1 MSQLMSIVAYC
12 SSALNPF
19 IYSYMSESF
28 RASLKSEFSGCCCW
42 FEETTH
48 HEQATHQINHD
59 GSLVSRSKSLR
70 STIRGSFRSFR
81 SEKNFQGEHHI
92 QQSKMLTSYF
102 IQNKQKLIKSSAI
115 NNFQSANSNIQLADF
130 NRVDSL
136 YSDPDTQQDVLPFFV
151 DFKLRI
157 LYLFLGHFYFLRA
170 LLRRVKGRESNHFKT
185 RNGIVSYL
193 IDTTSRKKVKIQ
205 HMPLVHLKL
214 QLMIPKLLLTLL
226 KTLPVCCL
234 LRHLFQL

>member
-42 FEETTH
+42 FEDTTH
-48 HEQATHQINHD
+48 HEQQNVLTHQINHE

-81 SEKNFQGEHHI
+81 SEKNFQSEHHI
-92 QQSKMLTSYF
+92 QQSKMLTTYF

-115 NNFQSANSNIQLADF
+115 NNFQSANSNIQLANF

-136 YSDPDTQQDVLPFFV
+136 YSDPDTQQDVLIF
-151 DFKLRI
+151 
-157 LYLFLGHFYFLRA
+157 
-170 LLRRVKGRESNHFKT
+170 
-185 RNGIVSYL
+185 
-193 IDTTSRKKVKIQ
+193 
-205 HMPLVHLKL
+205 
-214 QLMIPKLLLTLL
+214 LLLL
-226 KTLPVCCL
+226 KYG
-234 LRHLFQL
+234 FIFMYF